1 MNRAVIAVAVS
12 AAAAC
17 VVPGQAMAR
26 TAGPSARA
34 ARARPLVVTAHTVTT
49 AAPATIA
56 TLEVRAAAS
65 QRCSA
70 RVSLGKRSASLG
82 TLVTGRGGGG
92 EWVWQLGPG
101 TASGQWRATV
111 VCGRRPHRRTAKA
124 VFAAP
129 ASVVPGSGSALVA
142 PGTLSGHATGCVITA
157 ARSLRGAAVARVTFA
172 NTTTGP
178 VNVYW
183 LNYAGA
189 WVQYALLAA
198 GGSFTQV
205 TFLTNPWLVTD
216 AAGHCIGYT
225 VADRA
230 AKTLTIKP

>member
-1 MNRAVIAVAVS
+1 MNRAVIVIASVA
-12 AAAAC
+12 
-17 VVPGQAMAR
+17 
-26 TAGPSARA
+26 TAGLVAGPFAGA
-34 ARARPLVVTAHTVTT
+34 ARARPLVVTAQVVNV
-49 AAPATIA
+49 AGPATRG
-56 TLEVRAAAS
+56 TLEVRAAAR

-101 TASGQWRATV
+101 TQRGQWRAKVT
-111 VCGRRPHRRTAKA
+111 CGGRPHVRTGRA

-129 ASVVPGSGSALVA
+129 ASIVPGKRSGLVA
-142 PGTLSGHATGCVITA
+142 AGTLSGHATACVITA
-157 ARSLRGAAVARVTFA
+157 AHSLRGVKTARIVFA
-172 NTTTGP
+172 NTTAGP

-189 WVQYALLAA
+189 WVQYGLVAA
-198 GGSFTQV
+198 GGSLTQV

-216 AAGHCIGYT
+216 AAGRCVGYT

-230 AKTLTIKP
+230 AKTLTVKP